1 MNTATVCCVCV
12 TYNAKTEDVYAI
24 YNSLNGQIADFIV
37 VDNSIVTDSSSGQ
50 TFPGKVIHLGRN
62 FGIAAAQNIG
72 IAAALSLGY
81 EFVLLT
87 DQDTLYPPEFV
98 NEMLIGFQFDSSVGV
113 VVPDVFDEIKGVLQ
127 GFTRRSSKTF
137 SRRRLDKVGTVLH
150 ANASGMLIKSDC
162 FNKVGL
168 MKEDLFIDWVDFEWC
183 WRCVRENI
191 LIVALPHVIIN
202 HTLGDERRKLFF
214 YAVSARNDQRYF
226 YIIRNAVYIFI
237 RNKSLNIGLKISLF
251 FKIIGYFFGYLVL
264 SKHRLATLSVLLKAI
279 GFGLIGKLGQYDIK

>member
-1 MNTATVCCVCV
+1 MNIASVCCVCV
-12 TYNAKTEDVYAI
+12 TYNAITEDVCEI

-37 VDNSIVTDSSSGQ
+37 VDNSLVTDSSFVE
-50 TFPGKVIHLGRN
+50 TFPGKVIRLGRN
-62 FGIAAAQNIG
+62 LGIAAAQNIG
-72 IAAALSLGY
+72 ISEALSLGY

-87 DQDTLYPPEFV
+87 DQDTLYPPEYV

-137 SRRRLDKVGTVLH
+137 SRRRLDNAGTVLH

-168 MKEDLFIDWVDFEWC
+168 MKEDFFIDWVDFEWC
-183 WRCVRENI
+183 WRCLRENI
-191 LIVALPHVIIN
+191 LIVALPQVIIN
-202 HTLGDERRKLFF
+202 HKLGDARRKLFF
-214 YAVSARNDQRYF
+214 YDVSARNDQRYF

-237 RNKSLNIGLKISLF
+237 RNKTLNIGLKISLF
-251 FKIIGYFFGYLVL
+251 FKIITYFFGYLVL
-264 SKHRLATLSVLLKAI
+264 SKNRLSTLSVLLKAI
-279 GFGLIGKLGQYDIK
+279 GFGLIGKLGRYDI